1 MSQPPAPEFTA
12 FDEDWESALCIAAHP
27 DDLEYGLA
35 AAVARWTGQG
45 KRITYLLATSGEAG
59 IDTMHPDECR
69 AVREQEERDGAL
81 RVGVDVVEFL
91 GLPDGAL
98 EYGFA
103 LRKGLAAEIRRRRP
117 DRVFT
122 LTHRERFAGGGTNQ
136 ADHRAV
142 GLAAIDACADA
153 GNRWIFT
160 DLLEEQGLEPWS
172 GVRAVGLAA
181 SPESTHVVTLEPDH
195 VEAGIASLEA
205 HAQYLDAL
213 EDDYPSPRTLLEG
226 ILGDGDGG
234 HRLTLEVFDQ

>member
-1 MSQPPAPEFTA
+1 MSESPELQTL
-12 FDEDWESALCIAAHP
+12 DEDWESALCIAAHP

-59 IDTMHPDECR
+59 IDTMHPRECGP
-69 AVREQEERDGAL
+69 VREQEERDGAL
-81 RVGVDVVEFL
+81 QVGVDVVEFL
-91 GLPDGAL
+91 GLQDGAL

-103 LRKGLAAEIRRRRP
+103 LRRGLAAEIRRRRP
-117 DRVFT
+117 DRVFG

-153 GNRWIFT
+153 GNRWIYPE
-160 DLLEEQGLEPWS
+160 LLEEGLEPWG
-172 GVRAVGLAA
+172 GVRAVGLAS
-181 SPESTHVVTLEPDH
+181 SPTSTHAVPLEHAH

-205 HAQYLDAL
+205 HQQYLDAL
-213 EDDYPSPRTLLEG
+213 DADYPSPRTLLEG

-234 HRLTLEVFDQ
+234 YRLALEVFDR